1 MALTGQENNQLT
13 VPEGLSRAKKI
24 EKKGDYRNAL
34 ELYKL
39 MLEAAPP
46 NKIAKKGFKRL
57 SSKVASANY
66 LDELINL
73 YGQGKLHEV
82 VSVGESLLKEKGN
95 DSKLHNALGVAF
107 KASGERADS
116 YFKEAISLEPAAP
129 EFHNNYGS
137 VLIELERFDEAK
149 IVLEKHI

>member
-46 NKIAKKGFKRL
+46 NKIAKK
-57 SSKVASANY
+57 N
-66 LDELINL
+66 
-73 YGQGKLHEV
+73 
-82 VSVGESLLKEKGN
+82 
-95 DSKLHNALGVAF
+95 
-107 KASGERADS
+107 
-116 YFKEAISLEPAAP
+116 
-129 EFHNNYGS
+129 
-137 VLIELERFDEAK
+137 
-149 IVLEKHI
+149 